1 MAIPRFACLLTSALL
16 AAACSS
22 PVMASEA
29 ELCQAQNLGSAIS
42 AGACFDA
49 QLRAAA
55 LKLVELEVSYASS
68 VLSTSNNP
76 PYAKRVLEAEAK
88 QWRTYRAAKC
98 ELFGETEEAQTPG
111 RMLGRLRVRSPN
123 RTLELSPFAK
133 RWPIDLRPKQ
143 PVSPNPSIERT
154 PESQL
159 RCLSVAAH
167 VER

>member
-29 ELCQAQNLGSAIS
+29 ELCQAQNLGSAIG

-98 ELFGETEEAQTPG
+98 ELFGETEGGSDAWKNAWAASCEVAESNT
-111 RMLGRLRVRSPN
+111 RIESLRKALAN
-123 RTLELSPFAK
+123 R
-133 RWPIDLRPKQ
+133 
-143 PVSPNPSIERT
+143 PS
-154 PESQL
+154 S
-159 RCLSVAAH
+159 
-167 VER
+167 